1 MMVFLMSSLVFL
13 LVYNWHLFS
22 RLEDAKR
29 AIEPYSL
36 VFDTERYLDE
46 LSAII
51 HAAQE
56 AYAKTIIPR
65 DMLYDAFPL
74 TYHSFLKEGS
84 TLSEVYEKTKEIR
97 SKLGFNGSG
106 YGLEDGQRINLLA
119 IRLGVTPF
127 PNQLRNHI
135 LQLEDQ
141 VKRTQIVLN
150 RKLLPFKRKVKSH
163 G

>member
-1 MMVFLMSSLVFL
+1 MVFLISTLFFL
-13 LVYNWHLFS
+13 LVYNWHLYS
-22 RLEDAKR
+22 RLEDAQR
-29 AIEPYSL
+29 AIEPH
-36 VFDTERYLDE
+36 VFENGRHLDE

-56 AYAKTIIPR
+56 DYKKTIIPR

-84 TLSEVYEKTKEIR
+84 TLSEVYENTKEIR

-127 PNQLRNHI
+127 PNQIRNHI

-141 VKRTQIVLN
+141 VKRTQSVLN
-150 RKLLPFKRKVKSH
+150 RKILPFTKKEKSH